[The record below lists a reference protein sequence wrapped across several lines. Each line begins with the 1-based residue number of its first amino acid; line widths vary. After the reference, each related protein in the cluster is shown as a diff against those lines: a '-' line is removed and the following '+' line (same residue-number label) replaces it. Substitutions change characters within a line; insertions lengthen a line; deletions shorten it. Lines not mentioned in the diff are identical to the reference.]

1 MPITSVMPSSHL
13 ILWQPLF
20 FLPSIFPISQL
31 FVSDDQN
38 TRVSTSTSVLP
49 MSVRGWFPLR
59 LTVQGTLRSL
69 LQHHSSKESILWNS
83 AFIMVQLSQPYVTT
97 GETIALTVWT
107 FVNSGVS
114 LLFNTLSR
122 FVTAFLPRN
131 KHLLILWLQS
141 PCAVILRQR
150 RGNLSL
156 LPPLPLLFAIQ

>member
-38 TRVSTSTSVLP
+38 TRVSTLTSVLP

-69 LQHHSSKESILWNS
+69 LQHHSSKASILWSS

-97 GETIALTVWT
+97 GKSIALTISI
-107 FVNSGVS
+107 FVSRVMS
-114 LLFNTLSR
+114 LLFSTLFR
-122 FVTAFLPRN
+122 LIRPLLPRS
-131 KHLLILWLQS
+131 KCHLISWLQS
-141 PCAVILRQR
+141 PAAMILKPKKKKSVMTSTFS
-150 RGNLSL
+150 LS
-156 LPPLPLLFAIQ
+156 FAMK